1 MSSKMRFR
9 MKMALYVVVLFAA
22 MLLDEAVFGAMNLRY
37 RPCVM
42 PIAVACIGL
51 WEGIEKGSIF
61 GLVGGCLWAWSGP
74 LSLMGAWHIVALT
87 LVGFASGLLAQ
98 RFLLQSWKTIFSIS
112 IPALL
117 LTEGVYVV
125 ALTAR
130 GVLPGSVIITD
141 LVPAVCRILRCFL
154 SHYAIYFPDWRI
166 PWIEPIA
173 FATALS
179 YS

>member
-9 MKMALYVVVLFAA
+9 MKMALYVVALFAA

-87 LVGFASGLLAQ
+87 LVGFASALLAQ
-98 RFLLQSWKTIFSIS
+98 RFLL
-112 IPALL
+112 
-117 LTEGVYVV
+117 
-125 ALTAR
+125 
-130 GVLPGSVIITD
+130 
-141 LVPAVCRILRCFL
+141 
-154 SHYAIYFPDWRI
+154 
-166 PWIEPIA
+166 
-173 FATALS
+173 
-179 YS
+179 

>member
-51 WEGIEKGSIF
+51 WE
-61 GLVGGCLWAWSGP
+61 GGCLWAWSGP

-141 LVPAVCRILRCFL
+141 LVPECLLSAVFCVVFYPITQYISRIGGF
-154 SHYAIYFPDWRI
+154 HG
-166 PWIEPIA
+166 
-173 FATALS
+173 
-179 YS
+179 

>member
-9 MKMALYVVVLFAA
+9 MKMALYAVVLFAA
-22 MLLDEAVFGAMNLRY
+22 LLLDEAVFSAMNLRY

-42 PIAVACIGL
+42 PIAAACIGL
-51 WEGIEKGSIF
+51 WEGVEKGSIF

-74 LSLMGAWHIVALT
+74 LGLMGAWHIVALT

-117 LTEGVYVV
+117 LTEGVYLV
-125 ALTAR
+125 ALIAQ
-130 GVLPGSVIITD
+130 GILPASVLITD
-141 LVPAVCRILRCFL
+141 LAPECLLSAAVCVVFYPITQYISRIGGF
-154 SHYAIYFPDWRI
+154 HG
-166 PWIEPIA
+166 
-173 FATALS
+173 
-179 YS
+179 

>member
-98 RFLLQSWKTIFSIS
+98 RFLLKAGRRSSASAF
-112 IPALL
+112 P
-117 LTEGVYVV
+117 
-125 ALTAR
+125 
-130 GVLPGSVIITD
+130 
-141 LVPAVCRILRCFL
+141 RCC
-154 SHYAIYFPDWRI
+154 SPRASMWWR
-166 PWIEPIA
+166 
-173 FATALS
+173 
-179 YS
+179 